1 MGHASQKLIRTKA
14 ENSLSYQYV
23 YPSNPD
29 LRFCQPTPG
38 EDVLF
43 GLSSITDSAR
53 RGKELWNFA
62 YNSHGERRWERMD
75 ERSCQMWLQ
84 VEEAERWSTACTAP
98 CVHPD
103 TPAIGARLCP
113 EQAGRAGAN
122 PPAHRS
128 RPLRAPSPG
137 AAARCS
143 LLCSNR
149 IYSTKMFHNSDLH
162 IHILLKN
169 LIMLQLPVF

>member
-1 MGHASQKLIRTKA
+1 MSTHRILTCVSASQPREKTLSLGSAASLILLA
-14 ENSLSYQYV
+14 EVKSFGISPTTHMVKEDGKGWMKDPVRCGCRLKR
-23 YPSNPD
+23 
-29 LRFCQPTPG
+29 LR
-38 EDVLF
+38 
-43 GLSSITDSAR
+43 
-53 RGKELWNFA
+53 
-62 YNSHGERRWERMD
+62 
-75 ERSCQMWLQ
+75 
-84 VEEAERWSTACTAP
+84 ACTAP

-149 IYSTKMFHNSDLH
+149 IYSTKIFHNSGLH